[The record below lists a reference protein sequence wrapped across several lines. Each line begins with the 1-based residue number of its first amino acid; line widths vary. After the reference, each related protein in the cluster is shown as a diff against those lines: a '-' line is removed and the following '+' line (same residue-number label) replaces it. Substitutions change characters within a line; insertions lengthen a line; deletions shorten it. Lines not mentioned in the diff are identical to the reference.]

1 MSFLKIIES
10 VNAAQLAASSQN
22 FSPKAQR
29 LAENLAK
36 HYSATSTDQQTLRY
50 LEVFIARVDIKHPK
64 TLYGNLLSALIYAYD
79 SQQTKYPDHF
89 YIDKAMEF
97 IDNLNSKGTVP
108 KNQSTTNNKNHN
120 PQWFKQKSE
129 EVENHLKHIALMKLQ
144 LTKNLKDLQSQNG
157 GHLWIDT
164 DFIDPAT
171 ETLQASLT
179 QIQDLENR
187 LQVLKLTY
195 QDHL

>member
-1 MSFLKIIES
+1 MSNWYQPFSWGASITSSQRSGYIEQGEVILKILQRHYNTKKQGKEIWS
-10 VNAAQLAASSQN
+10 ILATFLIQAHQKNKKLTVSQLADAIIDT
-22 FSPKAQR
+22 
-29 LAENLAK
+29 
-36 HYSATSTDQQTLRY
+36 YTDNG
-50 LEVFIARVDIKHPK
+50 K
-64 TLYGNLLSALIYAYD
+64 N
-79 SQQTKYPDHF
+79 YPDNF
-89 YIDKAMEF
+89 DIDKALFF
-97 IDNLNSKGTVP
+97 IEHP
-108 KNQSTTNNKNHN
+108 KEKFIKQNESISQTYTLHWY
-120 PQWFKQKSE
+120 QQKSE

>member
-1 MSFLKIIES
+1 MGWFSQA
-10 VNAAQLAASSQN
+10 VRAANVASSQN
-22 FSPKAQR
+22 FGDKAQR
-29 LAENLAK
+29 LAGSLAK
-36 HYSATSTDQQTLRY
+36 HYSTTSTDQQTLQY
-50 LEVFIARVDIKHPK
+50 IVLFIERAEKKYPK
-64 TLYGNLLSALIYAYD
+64 TLYGNLLNALIYAYD
-79 SQQTKYPDHF
+79 SQQTKYPAHF

-97 IDNLNSKGTVP
+97 LDNLNSKVTVQ
-108 KNQSTTNNKNHN
+108 KNQSTTINKNHN

>member
-1 MSFLKIIES
+1 MSNNDFFSAVSKAIATTMA
-10 VNAAQLAASSQN
+10 AAQSQ
-22 FSPKAQR
+22 SLSHLKPVQEESKPIQPKS
-29 LAENLAK
+29 EPK
-36 HYSATSTDQQTLRY
+36 KSAPTHHWY
-50 LEVFIARVDIKHPK
+50 
-64 TLYGNLLSALIYAYD
+64 
-79 SQQTKYPDHF
+79 
-89 YIDKAMEF
+89 
-97 IDNLNSKGTVP
+97 
-108 KNQSTTNNKNHN
+108 
-120 PQWFKQKSE
+120 KQKSE
-129 EVENHLKHIALMKLQ
+129 EVENHLKHITLMKLQ

-164 DFIDPAT
+164 DFIEPAT